1 MITQV
6 CFLILLSASAF
17 YHTHAADTE
26 VSAEGV
32 FVKIQ
37 GQSGGMTIGKAKNPD
52 QDNNAVKIKFDAI
65 QEKDSSGNIVGAS
78 GNAKHSFNNF
88 AQLDFVFSSLR
99 DTEYENLTAKA
110 INFTASI
117 SSVNA
122 KMRVETF
129 LFTESGNITVDGES
143 TMVEKGSVKF
153 NIKLEDWTFCD
164 NSGNCKKGQATEIGE
179 YVDLTISIK
188 GKSTP
193 SRKTGNNKRT
203 DGEEYALGGDA
214 SVALSKKISKDGG
227 SPENMPGNYPAFE
240 TQGSKQLFV
249 FRFPKFTNNVLY
261 DPIIY
266 SGVADTSSGAAYISL
281 GFPLLFMALFG
292 VFLSC
297 KSVF

>member
-1 MITQV
+1 MQV
-6 CFLILLSASAF
+6 CFLILLSVF
-17 YHTHAADTE
+17 YHTHAADPE

-37 GQSGGMTIGKAKNPD
+37 GQSGGMTIGKTKNPD

-65 QEKDSSGNIVGAS
+65 QEKDSSGNVVGTS

-88 AQLDFVFSSLR
+88 AQLDFTFSSLR
-99 DTEYENLTAKA
+99 DSEYENLTAKA

-129 LFTESGNITVDGES
+129 LFTEAGNITIDGES
-143 TMVEKGSVKF
+143 TVIEKGSVKF
-153 NIKLEDWTFCD
+153 NIQLEGWTFCD
-164 NSGNCKKGQATEIGE
+164 NSGNCKKGEANEIGE

-249 FRFPKFTNNVLY
+249 FRFPKFTNNVMY

-266 SGVADTSSGAAYISL
+266 SGVADTSSKAAYISS
-281 GFPLLFMALFG
+281 GFTPLFAALFG
-292 VFLSC
+292 VFLTC
-297 KSVF
+297 KLVL